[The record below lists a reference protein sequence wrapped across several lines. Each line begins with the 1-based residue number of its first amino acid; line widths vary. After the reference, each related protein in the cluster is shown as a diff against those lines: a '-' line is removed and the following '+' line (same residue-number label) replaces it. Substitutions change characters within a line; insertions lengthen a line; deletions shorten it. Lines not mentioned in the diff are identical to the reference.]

1 MENWIP
7 MVNATIA
14 DNRSVSQRRLSCED
28 PDSRISYSTW
38 RGPALMPLVTENCA
52 SCESRT
58 WFCSSSNAEIREVH
72 TAACAA
78 VTTRSIREKSVI
90 DRIAPSL
97 NIILR
102 QRPGACWPPSGPSP
116 AQSKI
121 KNPTTIKV
129 TSKPPK
135 MATHPLG
142 PSNCRIG
149 NLALSLPAKG
159 VSTSISRFD
168 ADRTAGC
175 KVSSASSAAAGSW
188 VPG

>member
-58 WFCSSSNAEIREVH
+58 WFCSSSNAKIREVH
-72 TAACAA
+72 TAAA
-78 VTTRSIREKSVI
+78 VTTRSIREESAI

-97 NIILR
+97 NIILG

-116 AQSKI
+116 AQSK
-121 KNPTTIKV
+121 
-129 TSKPPK
+129 SK
-135 MATHPLG
+135 TQQPLG
-142 PSNCRIG
+142 SPMSPRRWRRIRWV
-149 NLALSLPAKG
+149 P
-159 VSTSISRFD
+159 V
-168 ADRTAGC
+168 TAGSAILRC
-175 KVSSASSAAAGSW
+175 SCLLKVSRHQSLDSTLTERLDAR
-188 VPG
+188 